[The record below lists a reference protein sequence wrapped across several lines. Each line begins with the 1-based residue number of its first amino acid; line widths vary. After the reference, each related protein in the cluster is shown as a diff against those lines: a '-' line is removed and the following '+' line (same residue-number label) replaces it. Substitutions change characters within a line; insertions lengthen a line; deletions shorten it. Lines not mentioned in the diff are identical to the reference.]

1 MQSAQEQPFMIK
13 LTRLSRVPV
22 VLNSDLIE
30 HIDETPDTVITLT
43 SGQKIVVLESA
54 EDIVRKV
61 MEFRTA
67 LASRLGCGLVHT
79 APRIGLE
86 QETLSDGRK

>member
-1 MQSAQEQPFMIK
+1 MIK
-13 LTRLSRVPV
+13 LTRLSRNPV
-22 VLNSDLIE
+22 ILNSDLIE

-67 LASRLGCGLVHT
+67 LANRLSCALVHT

-86 QETLSDGRK
+86 QEALSDGRK